1 MSERAQVVNLLRE
14 ALGTVCTPAVREK
27 ILEDAVARART
38 NEVPSSRERLKPFI
52 DGPFRKVLEERL
64 GQVLAGAVI
73 SELHEMV
80 FARTP
85 TANEVTP
92 HEAYESHPRL
102 KQERVETV
110 PVSNKVRSPAPS
122 RPGFSNRPQPRSRV
136 WIATLDRDGVG
147 RIASRLDADLHV
159 VRHVD
164 EIDPL
169 DAAPN
174 AVIVDLRAAVDW
186 KYALFGLGGRLA
198 PGTPVMLWGG
208 DASSV
213 DVLNVCRPGVR
224 WLSCGPRH
232 TPEQLC
238 DQVRQALIDSIS
250 VAAG

>member
-1 MSERAQVVNLLRE
+1 MSSERAQVVNLLRE

-27 ILEDAVARART
+27 ILEEAVARAKT
-38 NEVPSSRERLKPFI
+38 TEVPASRDRLEPFI
-52 DGPFRKVLEERL
+52 QGPFRRVLEEKI
-64 GQVLAGAVI
+64 GHVLAGAVV
-73 SELHEMV
+73 SELEEMV
-80 FARTP
+80 LARAP
-85 TANEVTP
+85 AANETTP
-92 HEAYESHPRL
+92 HEAFESHPRL
-102 KQERVETV
+102 KQERIETIPV
-110 PVSNKVRSPAPS
+110 PVKVKSPAPS
-122 RPGFSNRPQPRSRV
+122 RPAFSRPQPRSRV

-224 WLSCGPRH
+224 WMSCGPRH

-238 DQVRQALIDSIS
+238 DQVREALIATTT
-250 VAAG
+250 AAAI